1 MSRDPN
7 DRKAFRA
14 CLRRRALVRMPRLD
28 GPLLRDFED
37 ISTPDETKVGDFV
50 SLQEKLDAFKA
61 DFEGKKAPPEV
72 VAVMHKATADLIAS
86 GQADRA
92 LKAGWRAPKF
102 ALQDAHGVVVRSTD
116 LLAKGSLVLTFYRGV
131 WCPYCNMDLQAIEA
145 AAAEIRALG
154 ASLVAISP
162 QTAPNRRKSERE
174 NALSFPILSD
184 HGNSVANEFGLRYRL
199 PDDLIAVYKGF
210 GNDLA
215 VGNGE
220 ESWTLP
226 MPARYVIGTDG
237 VIAYA
242 EVNPDYTRRPDPSE
256 LLPVLLRF
264 QTDAAA

>member
-1 MSRDPN
+1 M
-7 DRKAFRA
+7 
-14 CLRRRALVRMPRLD
+14 
-28 GPLLRDFED
+28 
-37 ISTPDETKVGDFV
+37 
-50 SLQEKLDAFKA
+50 SLQDKLDAFKA
-61 DFEGKKAPPEV
+61 DFEGNKAPPHV
-72 VAVMHKATADLIAS
+72 VAIMHKATADLIAT

-92 LKAGWRAPKF
+92 LKAGAIAPKF
-102 ALQDAHGVVVRSTD
+102 ELPDAHGKMVSSAG
-116 LLAKGSLVLTFYRGV
+116 LLAKGPLVVTFYRGV
-131 WCPYCNMDLQAIEA
+131 WCPYCNMDLQAIEEA
-145 AAAEIRALG
+145 AYEIRALG

-184 HGNSVANEFGLRYRL
+184 HGNAVANAFGLRFRL

-215 VGNGE
+215 IGNGE
-220 ESWTLP
+220 DSWTLP

-256 LLPVLLRF
+256 LLPVLRRLR
-264 QTDAAA
+264 TAAAA